1 VWLVVLSDQLPVK
14 ALVGRYPANQLIGRD
29 PRPQRPLVAKG
40 ALARGPHAVLIRLSA
55 GYPPLRGR
63 LK

>member
-1 VWLVVLSDQLPVK
+1 MWLVVLSDQLPVK

-29 PRPQRPLVAKG
+29 PLPQRPSLPKG
-40 ALARGPHAVLIRLSA
+40 FGLGKPHGVLIRLSA

>member
-29 PRPQRPLVAKG
+29 PLPKRPPGSYQKG
-40 ALARGPHAVLIRLSA
+40 FGPGL
-55 GYPPLRGR
+55 R
-63 LK
+63 LKDPMRY